1 MAAKGQRAA
10 DKVTWAVELLIEY
23 EPELLS
29 SSRQLERDES
39 GSTTKGNS

>member
-1 MAAKGQRAA
+1 MDLMEDA
-10 DKVTWAVELLIEY
+10 
-23 EPELLS
+23 PELLS